1 MILYLVYRSR
11 ENKFITTQR
20 SQLSTNKQIL
30 IVQKHHK
37 LNKTNDKTINLYT
50 KSSMSTSKY
59 SKRIKK
65 GESQAISSQYYRES
79 KSFNNSREINQDT
92 SPLIVKKKPNH
103 NIKYVQE
110 VSIRYLKPPTPPP
123 PGDIIIKEI
132 EAEAFPAA
140 PPLILRQQPPR
151 PFTPD
156 PFIIRELPP
165 RPPPFKT
172 TQVIKQDII
181 LPFSLL
187 PIIKLMHI

>member
-1 MILYLVYRSR
+1 
-11 ENKFITTQR
+11 
-20 SQLSTNKQIL
+20 
-30 IVQKHHK
+30 
-37 LNKTNDKTINLYT
+37 
-50 KSSMSTSKY
+50 MSTTKY

-65 GESQAISSQYYRES
+65 GETQAISSQYYRES

-151 PFTPD
+151 SFTPD